1 MTTLGL
7 NSNDNICCD
16 LTKSTPNFSQC
27 FDIVIHAAGDITP
40 QQADAV
46 NFDGTR
52 RLCQALEANPPQ
64 ALVYISSLSVYG
76 LTEGVDI
83 DETAP
88 LAPVTVYGK
97 SKLKAEQF
105 LTQWCA
111 DHDVTLSILRPAMI
125 VGTGMKGTLGAMV
138 KGIASGY
145 YFHIKDNEARRSVIH
160 ASDVALAAR
169 LIAPVGGVYN
179 LTDRIHPTI
188 HDLAEAIAHRLGD
201 RRIYS
206 LPLRCFE
213 FAARIGNH
221 LSFIPFSSSKLA
233 QLTNSLTFS
242 SDAIS
247 KAIDWQPRDVVNF
260 LLTHKYDEN
269 DL

>member
-7 NSNDNICCD
+7 NSNDDIRCD
-16 LTKSTPNFSQC
+16 LTKTTPTFSKR
-27 FDIVIHAAGDITP
+27 FDIVVHAAGDITP

-52 RLCQALEANPPQ
+52 RLCHALEANPPQ

-76 LTEGVDI
+76 IPEGSDI

-88 LAPVTVYGK
+88 LSPVSVYGK

-111 DHDVTLSILRPAMI
+111 DHAVKLSILRPAMI
-125 VGTGMKGTLGAMV
+125 VGTGMKGALGAMV
-138 KGIASGY
+138 KGISSGY
-145 YFHIKDNEARRSVIH
+145 YYHIKGNKARRSVIH
-160 ASDVALAAR
+160 AYDVARAAR
-169 LIAPVGGVYN
+169 LIAPVGGIYN
-179 LTDRIHPTI
+179 LSDRVHPTV

-206 LPLRCFE
+206 LPLRWFE

-221 LSFIPFSSSKLA
+221 FSFIPFSSSKLA